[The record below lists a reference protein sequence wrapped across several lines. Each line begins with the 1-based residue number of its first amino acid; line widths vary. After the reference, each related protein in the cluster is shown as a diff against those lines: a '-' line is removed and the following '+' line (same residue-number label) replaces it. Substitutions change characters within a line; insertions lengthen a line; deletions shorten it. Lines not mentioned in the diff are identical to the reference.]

1 MKQERMKRLFLTGL
15 VALAG
20 VAFQSRA
27 SMSLPLPIE
36 RHLQLAQAVCRGTVL
51 RLESYKDP
59 TDGHLYTRTHVRVDE
74 GFKGKFPAVVLVV
87 HRGGRVGAEG
97 ELDGWAPQFKVGEER
112 LLFLARQRNGTLQAL
127 NGGASALKLQR
138 AGTDLLSGRKTAEPE
153 FVAADAALLAE
164 VRLQSVRSAD
174 PGINVMDQ
182 AGADPDSFTEPPPA
196 PAPAAATVATN
207 LLVDEFGNSSR
218 FLAPDRGEPIP
229 YLVDADALPTGITQ
243 TQAIDA
249 VKSALNAWAAV
260 TSLKF
265 TFEGVQSFG
274 QAAANVTTSGG
285 KIRIQLHD
293 LYGYITGP
301 ITLGQGGRDSVR
313 DFTSSGWGNGGRVI
327 GNEFNESTAGYL
339 TLKHTNAA
347 LRTLATFTEVLCHEL
362 GHVLSLAHSSETYPE
377 PNPTLREAMMYFLVH
392 ADGRGATLGTWDPPV
407 IRQVHPTGNTPPYTH
422 RRVMDIVTFA
432 FGEPSVSGL
441 NEVQLRGYDLQ
452 STNLALATS
461 PEEASY
467 GSFSL
472 TGNRLKFTADNL
484 YDSQGRL
491 DPAGGG
497 YYDRMAARFSDGTN
511 ASPSVYVRTISLN
524 PDTEPFF
531 DEDGLPDDWMITY
544 WGDADPG
551 AGANR
556 DPADDYDD
564 DGFTNWQEYLLGS
577 SPIDR
582 NSNLRILSISP
593 NSLQWQAKA
602 YELYEIHSSTNLK
615 TWTRVLNP
623 VVPATNVGVVTGL
636 TNNGANA
643 QFFRV
648 LKVP

>member
-1 MKQERMKRLFLTGL
+1 
-15 VALAG
+15 
-20 VAFQSRA
+20 
-27 SMSLPLPIE
+27 MSLPLPIDQ
-36 RHLQLAQAVCRGTVL
+36 HLRLAQAVCRGTVV
-51 RLESYKDP
+51 RMECFKDSA
-59 TDGHLYTRTHVRVDE
+59 DGHLYTRTHVRVDE
-74 GFKGKFPAVVLVV
+74 VFKGKFPAVVLIV
-87 HRGGRVGAEG
+87 HRGGSVGAEG
-97 ELDGWAPQFKVGEER
+97 ERDGWAPQFKVGEER
-112 LLFLARQRNGTLQAL
+112 LFFLARHGNGTLQAL
-127 NGGASALKLQR
+127 NGCASALKLQR
-138 AGTDLLSGRKTAEPE
+138 LGSVLLSSRKTAGRG
-153 FVAADAALLAE
+153 FVAADAALLEE
-164 VRLQSVRSAD
+164 VRRQSVRSDD
-174 PGINVMDQ
+174 PGIDVTDQ
-182 AGADPDSFTEPPPA
+182 AGVEPASLAEEP
-196 PAPAAATVATN
+196 PAPAAAASTAVTN

-218 FLAPDRGEPIP
+218 FLAADRGEPIP
-229 YLVDADALPTGITQ
+229 YLVDADALPIGISL

-249 VKSALNAWAAV
+249 VKSALNAWATV

-274 QAAANVTTSGG
+274 RPAANVTNSGG
-285 KIRIQLHD
+285 KIRVQLHD

-301 ITLGQGGRDSVR
+301 TTLGKGGRYVVR

-327 GNEFNESTAGYL
+327 GNEFDESTAGYL
-339 TLKHTNAA
+339 TLKHTNVA

-377 PNPTLREAMMYFLVH
+377 SNPTLREAMMYFLVH

-407 IRQVHPTGNTPPYTH
+407 IRQVHPPGNTPPYTY

-441 NEVQLRGYDLQ
+441 NEIQLRGYDLQ
-452 STNLALATS
+452 STNLAPTTS
-461 PEEASY
+461 AEDASS

-472 TGNRLKFTADNL
+472 AGNWLKFTADDL

-491 DPAGGG
+491 DPAGNS
-497 YYDRMAARFSDGTN
+497 YYDRIAVRFSDGTN

-544 WGDADPG
+544 WDDPDPG
-551 AGANR
+551 AGPNR
-556 DPADDYDD
+556 EAVDDYDG

-582 NSNLRILSISP
+582 NSHLRILSITS
-593 NSLQWQAKA
+593 NALTWQAKP
-602 YELYEIHSSTNLK
+602 YELYEVDSSTDLK

-623 VVPATNVGVVTGL
+623 VMPTTNVGLVTGL
-636 TNNGANA
+636 MNNGANA